1 MKNLHL
7 FIEILQLVGTLLADF
22 IVLLIIRVIQSH
34 ILTKEYSESHANFM
48 DEFLYGE
55 KFR

>member
-1 MKNLHL
+1 MHL
-7 FIEILQLVGTLLADF
+7 FIEILQLVGTILGAF
-22 IVLLIIRVIQSH
+22 IVLLIICVIQSH
-34 ILTKEYSESHANFM
+34 ILTKEESENHADFM

>member
-1 MKNLHL
+1 MHL
-7 FIEILQLVGTLLADF
+7 FIEILQLVGILLSGF
-22 IVLLIIRVIQSH
+22 IVLLIICVIQSH
-34 ILTKEYSESHANFM
+34 ILTEEEAQDQADFM